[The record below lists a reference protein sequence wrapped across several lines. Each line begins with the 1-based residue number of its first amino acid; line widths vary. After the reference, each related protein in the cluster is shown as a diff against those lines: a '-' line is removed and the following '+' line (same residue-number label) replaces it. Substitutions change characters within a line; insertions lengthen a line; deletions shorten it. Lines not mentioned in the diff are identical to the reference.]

1 MMPRIGMNGTPFWP
15 ATRPARIAGQVASF
29 ITNALLRMPSAKRGA
44 PPASP
49 SEIAL
54 VSTVPTRPSPISIS
68 ACRPLIGMQ
77 TRCRLRG
84 RLAMIATVAAI
95 ATPLVSDGTAII
107 MPSRICAASASI
119 ETI

>member
-1 MMPRIGMNGTPFWP
+1 
-15 ATRPARIAGQVASF
+15 
-29 ITNALLRMPSAKRGA
+29 
-44 PPASP
+44 
-49 SEIAL
+49 
-54 VSTVPTRPSPISIS
+54 
-68 ACRPLIGMQ
+68 MQ